1 MSRSSIWVSAASLAG
16 WGTLLGL
23 APIVQAATTPG
34 APTIGRATAGNAQ
47 ASVAFTAPTS
57 NGGSAITGYTA
68 SCIRSGV
75 TKTGTSKSS
84 PIVVSGLSNGSVY
97 SCKVQARNAM
107 GSGAASGTVSVTPA
121 TVPGVPTIGKATA
134 GNAQASLAFTAP
146 TSNGGSAIT
155 GYTAS
160 CISAGVTKT
169 GTSKSSPIVVSG
181 LSNGSVYSCKVQ
193 ARNAIGSGAASGA
206 ALVTP
211 VAGTSGGSTGGT
223 TGGTTTTSTNIHAPA
238 GFDALL
244 ARSYQAPSL
253 VSAATLA
260 SRSRYLISDSASVS
274 TSANYLTI
282 GSAYS
287 ATTGYAVESSTI
299 PTASTYN
306 SYLSKLVQAMAN
318 GDGYFR
324 LDAHLH
330 PNQSIDVDVSDS
342 KRLKFRNNF
351 GKAKTTYGYVT
362 FSYDSSTKLLQARK
376 RYKYSYDATTY
387 AATYT
392 EDATFAGANQY
403 VNYTGGIYKL
413 VPSASAATRLYLYAS
428 PIDFGVP
435 LNMNP
440 AATAYV
446 SNANAPF
453 KTKTSTEAIE
463 GSNGTIY
470 KNVKSTYQGQVTVAG
485 SSAETKASAD
495 ALLATIKTTLA
506 SRGEKLRYDPSVYI
520 AFRDAA
526 LATKL
531 VSDAVADGT
540 PGQNLVPYVY
550 FTNEQD
556 SSGNYHPFMI
566 VVSYGNPS
574 SPHGLQDIPRPPGE
588 SGVTYPNARVT
599 RFSNLENYIL
609 SIPLKDYGLVS
620 AVTENSLAR
629 TLLSDMGLATASANV
644 YNYASS
650 ADNGVLVN
658 GAVMFPVMNNVL
670 VPSQSMGE
678 LSANGC
684 HVGQGGGGPHCHADG
699 YQSSKGVGVAVY
711 GDSDY
716 VGKTHPPLI
725 GFGYDGVALFG
736 VYRSAD
742 SVMLGYS
749 TALDGFGGH
758 LHDSLP
764 YHYHAHA
771 VANYPL
777 QGSNTTY
784 TLNVLM
790 KGAYIGKI
798 NSVPFFGMNS
808 NFSNNKYLGGT
819 VK

>member
-1 MSRSSIWVSAASLAG
+1 MSRKRIEKSTARLATLAILAG
-16 WGTLLGL
+16 SPPAIL
-23 APIVQAATTPG
+23 AATVPG
-34 APTIGRATAGNAQ
+34 APTIGKATAGNAQ
-47 ASVAFTAPTS
+47 ASVAFTAPAS
-57 NGGSAITGYTA
+57 NGGSAITAYTASCTGAGVTQTGTGKSSPIVVSGLRNGSLYSCKVQARNAMGSGAVSGAVTVMPATVPGMPTIGKATAGNAQVSVAFTAPASNGGSAITAYTA
-68 SCIRSGV
+68 SCIGAGV
-75 TKTGTSKSS
+75 TQTGTGKSS
-84 PIVVSGLSNGSVY
+84 PIVVSGLSNGLIY

-107 GSGAASGTVSVTPA
+107 GSGAASG
-121 TVPGVPTIGKATA
+121 
-134 GNAQASLAFTAP
+134 
-146 TSNGGSAIT
+146 
-155 GYTAS
+155 
-160 CISAGVTKT
+160 
-169 GTSKSSPIVVSG
+169 
-181 LSNGSVYSCKVQ
+181 
-193 ARNAIGSGAASGA
+193 A

-211 VAGTSGGSTGGT
+211 VAGTSTSGGT
-223 TGGTTTTSTNIHAPA
+223 TGGTTTNTTSTNIYAPA
-238 GFDALL
+238 GFDATL

-260 SRSRYLISDSASVS
+260 SRSRYLISDSPSAS
-274 TSANYLTI
+274 TSANYLAI
-282 GSAYS
+282 GSTYS

-306 SYLSKLVQAMAN
+306 SYLSKLVQAVSN

-330 PNQSIDVDVSDS
+330 PNQSIDCDVNDS
-342 KRLKFRNNF
+342 NRLKFRNNF

-403 VNYTGGIYKL
+403 VSYAGGAYKL
-413 VPSASAATRLYLYAS
+413 VPSASSATRLYLYAS
-428 PIDFGVP
+428 PIDFGIP

-453 KTKTSTEAIE
+453 KTKISPEAVE
-463 GSNGTIY
+463 GSNGQIY
-470 KNVKSTYQGQVTVAG
+470 KNVNATYQSQVKVAG

-495 ALLATIKTTLA
+495 AFLATIKTTLA
-506 SRGEKLRYDPSVYI
+506 SKGEKLRYDPAVYT

-588 SGVTYPNARVT
+588 GGVTYPNARVT
-599 RFSNLENYIL
+599 RYSNLENYIL

-620 AVTENSLAR
+620 AVTENTLAR
-629 TLLSDMGLATASANV
+629 TLLSDMGLTTASANV
-644 YNYASS
+644 YNYASV
-650 ADNGVLVN
+650 ADNGVLIN
-658 GAVMFPVMNNVL
+658 GAVMFPVMNNTL

-736 VYRSAD
+736 VYRASDSA
-742 SVMLGYS
+742 MLGYG
-749 TALDGFGGH
+749 TALDNFGGH
-758 LHDSLP
+758 LHDNLA
-764 YHYHAHA
+764 YHYHAHS
-771 VANYPL
+771 VPNYPL
-777 QGSNTTY
+777 AGSNITY

-790 KGAYIGKI
+790 KGAYIGKTNGI
-798 NSVPFFGMNS
+798 PFFGVNS

>member
-1 MSRSSIWVSAASLAG
+1 MFRNRRGVSAACLVGIGA
-16 WGTLLGL
+16 LQGL
-23 APIVQAATTPG
+23 PVAALAATVPG
-34 APTIGRATAGNAQ
+34 APTIGQAAAGNAQ
-47 ASVAFTAPTS
+47 ASVAFTAPSSTGGSAITGYTASCVGAGVTKTGTGKASPVVVSGLSNGTAYSCKVLATNAVGSGAASGAVSVTPATVPGAPTIGQAAAGNAQASLAFTAPAS

-68 SCIRSGV
+68 SCVGAGV
-75 TKTGTSKSS
+75 TKTDTGKAS
-84 PIVVSGLSNGSVY
+84 PVVVSSLSNGTAY
-97 SCKVQARNAM
+97 SCKVLATNAM
-107 GSGAASGTVSVTPA
+107 GSGAASGTVSVTP
-121 TVPGVPTIGKATA
+121 V
-134 GNAQASLAFTAP
+134 AS
-146 TSNGGSAIT
+146 
-155 GYTAS
+155 
-160 CISAGVTKT
+160 
-169 GTSKSSPIVVSG
+169 
-181 LSNGSVYSCKVQ
+181 
-193 ARNAIGSGAASGA
+193 
-206 ALVTP
+206 
-211 VAGTSGGSTGGT
+211 
-223 TGGTTTTSTNIHAPA
+223 TTSTSANIYAPA
-238 GFDALL
+238 GFEAIM
-244 ARSYQAPSL
+244 ARSYAPTL
-253 VSAATLA
+253 SAATALVN
-260 SRSRYLISDSASVS
+260 RSRYLISDAASAS

-282 GSAYS
+282 GSTYS

-299 PTASTYN
+299 PAASTYG
-306 SYLSKLVQAMAN
+306 SYLFKLVQAVS
-318 GDGYFR
+318 GSDGYFR
-324 LDAHLH
+324 LDSHLH
-330 PNQSIDVDVSDS
+330 PSQSIGVDVSDAN
-342 KRLKFRNNF
+342 RLKFRNNF
-351 GKAKTTYGYVT
+351 GKAKITYGYVT

-392 EDATFAGANQY
+392 EDSTFAGANQY
-403 VNYTGGIYKL
+403 VSYASGAYKL

-428 PIDFGVP
+428 PIDFSIP
-435 LNMNP
+435 FNMNP
-440 AATAYV
+440 AATPFV
-446 SNANAPF
+446 SNGKAPF
-453 KTKTSTEAIE
+453 KTKTTTDAVE
-463 GSNGTIY
+463 GSTGMIY
-470 KNVKSTYQGQVTVAG
+470 KNVKAAYQGQVTVAG
-485 SSAETKASAD
+485 SSAATKASAD

-506 SRGEKLRYDPSVYI
+506 AKGEKLRYDPSVYI

-556 SSGNYHPFMI
+556 TSGNYHPFMI

-588 SGVTYPNARVT
+588 GGVTYPNARVT
-599 RFSNLENYIL
+599 RYSNLENYIL
-609 SIPLKDYGLVS
+609 SIPLKDYGLVTV
-620 AVTENSLAR
+620 VTQNTLPR
-629 TLLSDMGLATASANV
+629 TLLSDMGLTTASANV
-644 YNYASS
+644 YNYASI
-650 ADNGVLVN
+650 ADNGVLIN

-736 VYRSAD
+736 VYRSSDGA
-742 SVMLGYS
+742 MQGYS

-758 LHDSLP
+758 QHDSLP

-771 VANYPL
+771 VPNYPL
-777 QGSNTTY
+777 QGSSSTY

-798 NSVPFFGMNS
+798 NSVPFFGTS
-808 NFSNNKYLGGT
+808 SSFSTNKYLGGT

>member
-1 MSRSSIWVSAASLAG
+1 M
-16 WGTLLGL
+16 
-23 APIVQAATTPG
+23 
-34 APTIGRATAGNAQ
+34 
-47 ASVAFTAPTS
+47 
-57 NGGSAITGYTA
+57 
-68 SCIRSGV
+68 
-75 TKTGTSKSS
+75 TKTGTGSSS
-84 PIVVSGLSNGSVY
+84 PVVVSGLTNGTVY
-97 SCKVQARNAM
+97 SCKVKASNAL
-107 GSGAASGTVSVTPA
+107 GPGATSSAVSVTPA
-121 TVPGVPTIGKATA
+121 TVPNAPTIGQATA
-134 GNAQASLAFTAP
+134 GNARASVAFTAP
-146 TSNGGSAIT
+146 SSNGGSAIT

-160 CISAGVTKT
+160 CISGSVTKT
-169 GTSKSSPIVVSG
+169 GTGSSSPVVVSG
-181 LSNGSVYSCKVQ
+181 LSNGTGYSCKVK
-193 ARNAIGSGAASGA
+193 ASNAMGSGVASGA

-211 VAGTSGGSTGGT
+211 VAGTSTGSTGGT
-223 TGGTTTTSTNIHAPA
+223 TTSTTSTNIHAPA
-238 GFDALL
+238 GFAAVL

-253 VSAATLA
+253 VSATTLV
-260 SRSRYLISDSASVS
+260 SRSRYLISDSASAS

-282 GSAYS
+282 GSTYS

-306 SYLSKLVQAMAN
+306 SYLSKLVQAVA
-318 GDGYFR
+318 GADGYFR
-324 LDAHLH
+324 LDSHLH
-330 PNQSIDVDVSDS
+330 PNQSLDADVSDS

-392 EDATFAGANQY
+392 EDATFTGANQY
-403 VNYTGGIYKL
+403 VSYTGGVYKL
-413 VPSASAATRLYLYAS
+413 VAEASAATRLYLYAS
-428 PIDFGVP
+428 PIDFSIP

-440 AATAYV
+440 AATGYV

-453 KTKTSTEAIE
+453 KTKTSTDQIE

-470 KNVKSTYQGQVTVAG
+470 RNVNSTYRNQITVAG
-485 SSAETKASAD
+485 SDATTKTNAD
-495 ALLATIKTTLA
+495 AFLATIKTTLA
-506 SRGEKLRYDPSVYI
+506 AKGEKLRYDPSVYT

-556 SSGNYHPFMI
+556 SSGNYHPFMV

-588 SGVTYPNARVT
+588 GGVLYPNARVT
-599 RFSNLENYIL
+599 RYSNLENYIL
-609 SIPLKDYGLVS
+609 SIPLKDYGLVT
-620 AVTENSLAR
+620 AVTDNTMPQ
-629 TLLSDMGLATASANV
+629 TLLSDMGLTTASANV
-644 YNYASS
+644 YNYASI
-650 ADNGVLVN
+650 ADNGVLIN

-711 GDSDY
+711 GDTDY

-742 SVMLGYS
+742 SAMLGYS

-758 LHDSLP
+758 LHDSLA

-771 VANYPL
+771 VPNYPL
-777 QGSNTTY
+777 ANSNITY